1 MSAPDGIEDKN
12 AFFCSFCHAP
22 ACYHRRML
30 NPFPSL
36 LMFGILAPFIIR
48 VSLGATLLYIAV
60 EHFRSKKE
68 IAEVLSPIMGRSS
81 KWAWMLLCGFEV
93 LAGALLVVGA
103 WTQIASVVVILLALK
118 TFLIKSSLRHL
129 SPLSRSTYALMCMMA
144 LSLLLSGAGG
154 FAFDLPL

>member
-1 MSAPDGIEDKN
+1 MGAPNSVQNKDT
-12 AFFCSFCHAP
+12 FFFHSSHAP

-36 LMFGILAPFIIR
+36 LILGILAPFIIR

-60 EHFRSKKE
+60 EHFRSKKD
-68 IAEVLSPIMGRSS
+68 IAEALSPLMGRSS
-81 KWAWMLLCGFEV
+81 SFAWVLLCGIEIV
-93 LAGALLVVGA
+93 TGMLLVVGA
-103 WTQIASVVVILLALK
+103 WTQIASLVVVLLVLK
-118 TFLIKSSLRHL
+118 TFLIKASLRRL
-129 SPLSRSTYALMCMMA
+129 SPLSRSAYVLMLMMA

>member
-1 MSAPDGIEDKN
+1 
-12 AFFCSFCHAP
+12 
-22 ACYHRRML
+22 ML

-60 EHFRSKKE
+60 EHFRSKRE
-68 IAEVLSPIMGRSS
+68 IAGVLSPLMGRSS
-81 KWAWMLLCGFEV
+81 KWAWVLLCSVEV
-93 LAGALLVVGA
+93 VAGALLVVGA
-103 WTQIASVVVILLALK
+103 WTQIGAIVVLLLALK
-118 TFLIKSSLRHL
+118 TFFIKPSLRHL
-129 SPLSRSTYALMCMMA
+129 SPLSRSTYVLMCMMA